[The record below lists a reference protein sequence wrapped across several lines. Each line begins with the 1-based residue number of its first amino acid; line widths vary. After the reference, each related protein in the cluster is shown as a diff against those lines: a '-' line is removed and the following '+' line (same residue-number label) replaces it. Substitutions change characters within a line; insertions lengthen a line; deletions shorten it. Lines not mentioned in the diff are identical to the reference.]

1 MADLVLV
8 RNILDDSSGADS
20 EDSVQDITN
29 ETECPATPKGT
40 TSAASTHS
48 TVTSGSISTPSTTD
62 IDNKPTSSE
71 LSRKRKVN
79 RNPPPKGKKC
89 SRGASASD
97 PKSVTPSQR
106 VSEAVYR

>member
-40 TSAASTHS
+40 TSAASS
-48 TVTSGSISTPSTTD
+48 YPFY
-62 IDNKPTSSE
+62 
-71 LSRKRKVN
+71 
-79 RNPPPKGKKC
+79 RNL
-89 SRGASASD
+89 RLD
-97 PKSVTPSQR
+97 
-106 VSEAVYR
+106 